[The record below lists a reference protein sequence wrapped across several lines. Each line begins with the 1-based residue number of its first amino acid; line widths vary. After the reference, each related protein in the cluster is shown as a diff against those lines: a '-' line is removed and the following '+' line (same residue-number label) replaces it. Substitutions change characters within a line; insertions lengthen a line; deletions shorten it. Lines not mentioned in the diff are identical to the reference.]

1 MIKEIILPDLGEGID
16 AAEVSEVT
24 VSVGDFI
31 NPDDTIL
38 VLESEKASMEIPADV
53 TGTVRE
59 VAVQPGDEITTG
71 QLLFKIELSLA
82 TAEIEK
88 TAPVGD
94 KPDLEP
100 EKTPS
105 RKTINELSPPLPMGE
120 TTSTG
125 DVFASPGVRRLSREL
140 GISLHAIKGTGP
152 KSRITKNDLHDYIKI
167 RLAIAAG
174 GTVNHRQ
181 LDVDYSQ
188 WGAVEVQKLTKV
200 KRITGQRLQQ
210 AWQAIP
216 HVTQFDTADITDL
229 DAYRKAMKKNA
240 MENNIKVT
248 FLPFLMK
255 AVVKVLEEMPQFN
268 SSLDHSGEN
277 LVLKHYYHLGVAV
290 DTPQGLTV
298 PVVQDV
304 DQKSVLELSEAL
316 MDVSTRARNKKLKP
330 DELKGGTFTIS
341 SLGGVGGTHFT
352 PIVNPPEVAILGVSR
367 SHWQAVY
374 DSVADQITP
383 RYILPFSLSYDHQV
397 IDGAAGAAFTS
408 RFAAILEDIEQFK

>member
-1 MIKEIILPDLGEGID
+1 MIKDITLPDLGEGID

-31 NPDDTIL
+31 NLDDTIL

-53 TGTVRE
+53 TGTVQE
-59 VAVQPGDEITTG
+59 VAVQLGDEITTG

-82 TAEIEK
+82 TGEMEK
-88 TAPVGD
+88 MAPVGVE
-94 KPDLEP
+94 PGLEP
-100 EKTPS
+100 EKRPS
-105 RKTINELSPPLPMGE
+105 RKSINELSSPLHLGE

-125 DVFASPGVRRLSREL
+125 DIFASPGVRRLSREL
-140 GISLHAIKGTGP
+140 GVDLRAIKGTGP

-181 LDVDYSQ
+181 PDVDYSQ

-210 AWQAIP
+210 AWQTIP

-229 DAYRKAMKKNA
+229 DVYRKAMKKNA
-240 MENNIKVT
+240 AEENIKVT

-255 AVVKVLEEMPQFN
+255 AVVRVLEEMPQFN

-304 DQKSVLELSEAL
+304 NQKSVLELSEAL

-341 SLGGVGGTHFT
+341 SLGGIGGTHFT

-374 DSVADQITP
+374 DRAADRITP

-397 IDGAAGAAFTS
+397 IDGAVGAAFTS
-408 RFAAILEDIEQFK
+408 RFASILEDMEQFK

>member
-16 AAEVSEVT
+16 AAEVSEIT

-38 VLESEKASMEIPADV
+38 VLESEKASMEIPSDV
-53 TGTVRE
+53 TGTVQE

-71 QLLFKIELSLA
+71 QLLFKIELALA
-82 TAEIEK
+82 TGEMEK
-88 TAPVGD
+88 TAPVGAE
-94 KPDLEP
+94 PGLEP

-125 DVFASPGVRRLSREL
+125 DIFASPGVRRLSREL
-140 GISLHAIKGTGP
+140 GVSLHAIKGTGP

-174 GTVNHRQ
+174 GTVNHRRP
-181 LDVDYSQ
+181 DVDYSQ

-210 AWQAIP
+210 AWQTIP

-229 DAYRKAMKKNA
+229 DDYRKAMKKNA
-240 MENNIKVT
+240 AEENIKVT

-255 AVVKVLEEMPQFN
+255 AVVRVLEEMPQFN

-277 LVLKHYYHLGVAV
+277 LVLKHYYRIYYRDA
-290 DTPQGLTV
+290 
-298 PVVQDV
+298 
-304 DQKSVLELSEAL
+304 
-316 MDVSTRARNKKLKP
+316 
-330 DELKGGTFTIS
+330 
-341 SLGGVGGTHFT
+341 
-352 PIVNPPEVAILGVSR
+352 
-367 SHWQAVY
+367 
-374 DSVADQITP
+374 
-383 RYILPFSLSYDHQV
+383 FS
-397 IDGAAGAAFTS
+397 I
-408 RFAAILEDIEQFK
+408 